1 MPLVTGARLAKRSAA
16 NRALVTADNHQKLH
30 GDGLLIFQGGT
41 RELLHLTAIMP
52 QLVIALAVGQVKL
65 FHADKFDLKLFDLL
79 EREGR
84 ESGLRFASEN
94 LANEDR
100 EGSAVGKHGLVHDL
114 DWQAVGKQT
123 ARNQAIPMMAGAV
136 APLQECLVLGWRGAM
151 TTNIAVGG
159 HANDFRVGRRALDPS
174 VFVTTAENV
183 CLESHGRDGIRSGI

>member
-1 MPLVTGARLAKRSAA
+1 LGLDFFQVLVEGGGHVSTVALNVWGEEFELAFDGFEGE
-16 NRALVTADNHQKLH
+16 AL
-30 GDGLLIFQGGT
+30 G
-41 RELLHLTAIMP
+41 
-52 QLVIALAVGQVKL
+52 VG
-65 FHADKFDLKLFDLL
+65 H
-79 EREGR
+79 
-84 ESGLRFASEN
+84 LRFASEN
-94 LANEDR
+94 LANEER

-114 DWQAVGKQT
+114 DWQAVAKQT

-174 VFVTTAENV
+174 VFVTTTENV

>member
-30 GDGLLIFQGGT
+30 GDGLLIFQGGK

-79 EREGR
+79 ERERR
-84 ESGLRFASEN
+84 ESGFRFASEN
-94 LANEDR
+94 LANEER

-114 DWQAVGKQT
+114 DWQAVAKQT

-174 VFVTTAENV
+174 VFVTTTENV